1 MKIVIAIDSFKGSL
15 SSLEAGN
22 AVLRAAREIFPE
34 AEAEVC
40 PLADGGEGTVEAIVT
55 ACGGVLQKCRVCG
68 PLGEAVEAT
77 YGILP
82 STRTAVIEMAA
93 AAGLTLVPEGRRD
106 PELTT
111 TYGVG
116 ELILDA
122 IEQGCRD
129 FIIGIGGSA
138 TNDGGVGMLEA
149 LGFGFFDNKGAPIPR
164 GAGGLAA
171 LVAIATEGAHP
182 ALAECRFT
190 VACDV
195 TNPLCGEYGCS
206 AVFAPQKGASPEA
219 VARMDR
225 ALAGYAA
232 LTEELL
238 GRSYKA
244 APGAG
249 AAGGMGFAL
258 FAYLGAVAEA
268 GISLVMRRTA
278 LYEKL
283 RDADLVITGEGRID
297 RQTAMGKGPIGIAA
311 EAKRHGATVIGLC
324 GCVGDGAELCNR
336 EGIDAILPILPA
348 PMTAEDAME
357 KVRNGTY
364 NDRVNAAL
372 PYPFRTGVVRRSVVW
387 EKEPEWKEH
396 SLEGLTDETFADFKN
411 LMSSGMN
418 DEMIDY
424 MAKTIIDAV
433 NQ

>member
-1 MKIVIAIDSFKGSL
+1 MKVVIAIDSFKGSL

-22 AVLRAAREIFPE
+22 TVLRAVREVFPE
-34 AEAEVC
+34 AEAIVC

-111 TYGVG
+111 TFGVG

-122 IEQGCRD
+122 IKQGCRD
-129 FIIGIGGSA
+129 FILGIGGSA
-138 TNDGGVGMLEA
+138 TNDGGTGMLEA
-149 LGFGFFDNKGAPIPR
+149 LGFGFFDKSGTPIPR
-164 GAGGLAA
+164 GAAGLA
-171 LVAIATEGAHP
+171 LLTAIDTSRAHP

-195 TNPLCGEYGCS
+195 TNPLCGENGCS
-206 AVFAPQKGASPEA
+206 AVFAPQKGATPEA
-219 VARMDR
+219 VARMDK
-225 ALAGYAA
+225 ALAHYAA
-232 LTEELL
+232 LTESVL
-238 GRSYKA
+238 GCSCKST
-244 APGAG
+244 PGAG

-258 FAYLGAVAEA
+258 LAYLGAEA
-268 GISLVMRRTA
+268 KSGISLVMERTA

-283 RDADLVITGEGRID
+283 QSADLVITGEGRID

-311 EAKRHGATVIGLC
+311 EAKRRGATVIGLC

-357 KVRNGTY
+357 KGH
-364 NDRVNAAL
+364 AL
-372 PYPFRTGVVRRSVVW
+372 
-387 EKEPEWKEH
+387 
-396 SLEGLTDETFADFKN
+396 KN
-411 LMSSGMN
+411 LYRTAIQALLLFKSARQQM
-418 DEMIDY
+418 
-424 MAKTIIDAV
+424 
-433 NQ
+433 